1 MANLSVIACH
11 SVNGVSR
18 LHSKILTDT
27 VFNDYYKLTP
37 EKFTNVTNGVTFR
50 RWLGQSNPELSE
62 LIKECIGDGFIYN
75 TEELE
80 KFADFA
86 GDKAVLDRLEK
97 IKYNNKVRFANRIN
111 DDYGIKV
118 DPNSIFDMQV
128 KRLHEYKRQHLNA
141 LHIISDYLKI
151 KANPDMPFT
160 PKTYIFGAKA
170 APGYHLA
177 KKIIRMILML
187 AKEIENDPVVRDK
200 IKIVFVENYRVSL
213 AELMIPAAEL
223 SEQISLASTEASGTG
238 NMKLML
244 NGAVTI
250 GTEDGANVEIHEAVG
265 DDNIIIFG
273 MSTPEVQRLRASGY
287 RPMDYY
293 NNNADLRAAVDF
305 IGNGIGGVDLS
316 DVRDILLSTD
326 YYMSFADFEDYCAA
340 QDKASALYA
349 DRDTWN
355 RMSLINIAKAGRF
368 SSDRS
373 IKDYA
378 ENIWNANPVNKK

>member
-1 MANLSVIACH
+1 
-11 SVNGVSR
+11 
-18 LHSKILTDT
+18 
-27 VFNDYYKLTP
+27 
-37 EKFTNVTNGVTFR
+37 
-50 RWLGQSNPELSE
+50 
-62 LIKECIGDGFIYN
+62 
-75 TEELE
+75 
-80 KFADFA
+80 
-86 GDKAVLDRLEK
+86 
-97 IKYNNKVRFANRIN
+97 
-111 DDYGIKV
+111 
-118 DPNSIFDMQV
+118 
-128 KRLHEYKRQHLNA
+128 
-141 LHIISDYLKI
+141 
-151 KANPDMPFT
+151 
-160 PKTYIFGAKA
+160 
-170 APGYHLA
+170 
-177 KKIIRMILML
+177 
-187 AKEIENDPVVRDK
+187 
-200 IKIVFVENYRVSL
+200 
-213 AELMIPAAEL
+213 
-223 SEQISLASTEASGTG
+223 
-238 NMKLML
+238 
-244 NGAVTI
+244 
-250 GTEDGANVEIHEAVG
+250 
-265 DDNIIIFG
+265 